1 MSFFSSLIEFIF
13 GWLPS
18 GLWVPVCG
26 VLAVAFLIIMVKVLT
41 AIVTVVSK
49 LIFLFIP

>member
-1 MSFFSSLIEFIF
+1 MSYFSTLIEFMF
-13 GWLPS
+13 SWLPS

-26 VLAVAFLIIMVKVLT
+26 VLGVAFLIIMVKLLS